1 MVRKKD
7 DGPEAHKEENKE
19 ASAEKDAPSADSVKE
34 EKKSSA
40 ADTPSR
46 EETVKTEHSDTKES
60 KDSGRLKTKMK
71 TVRITAKPLKQP

>member
-1 MVRKKD
+1 MPQKAGTIGCYR
-7 DGPEAHKEENKE
+7 HKYKKE

-46 EETVKTEHSDTKES
+46 EETVKTAPSDTKES
-60 KDSGRLKTKMK
+60 KDSGEAEDKK
-71 TVRITAKPLKQP
+71 